1 MYIVSLVG
9 TFYVCRILLSFDG
22 IPEVGRM
29 CQLWLFDGLVAEDS
43 CLLTS
48 EMIMMSDDD
57 DDDDDDELM
66 RLYVSIFVAVLVRPH
81 TSCAVLLS

>member
-1 MYIVSLVG
+1 
-9 TFYVCRILLSFDG
+9 
-22 IPEVGRM
+22 
-29 CQLWLFDGLVAEDS
+29 LFDGLVAEDS